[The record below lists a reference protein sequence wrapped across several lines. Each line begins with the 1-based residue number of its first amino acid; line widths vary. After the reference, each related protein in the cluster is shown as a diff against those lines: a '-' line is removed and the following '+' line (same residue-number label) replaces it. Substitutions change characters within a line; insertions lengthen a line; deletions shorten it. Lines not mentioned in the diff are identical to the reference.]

1 MYYNNKNFTDNGTKI
16 MAFGPEFISGLAGE
30 IRKILPL
37 RINRIEG
44 GDSWAALKVSG
55 EKWLLM
61 SWTSGAAGICTA
73 TQPEINA
80 LREISPSRASITE
93 AMKSRLSHGSEIY
106 SVRQINHDRIL
117 ELSARRRVS
126 AGVSVNYSII
136 LEITEPVAN
145 FLLLDESGKIDEA
158 ARHSAPDTN
167 RYRTILPGHSYT
179 PPPEFDGL
187 TLTHGMNLHAEDVP
201 NVKGIG
207 RPLARL
213 IMSQWAERKPESWL
227 SALLKIADGDS
238 DSVCRLIIRNNY
250 LTRIDFPL
258 EGTRELGRDSLM
270 AARFGVLVPL
280 LRRGREKTLHE
291 IDAKIKRAVKAKE
304 RHRDGLAKQLRECR
318 EAEIF
323 RAKGE
328 AILSHMYEIPKRA
341 ENITITDWDGS
352 ILEITLDPDLS
363 PSRNAE
369 RYFKRYR
376 KAKGNPAEISASL
389 DAVNSSIL
397 ELKEQRTL
405 LEAIDDPE
413 NFTEAVKDLAEWIS
427 PAKTQ
432 SRNPK
437 RKRENIPPHLNIDR
451 DGVNILVGLS
461 ARGNR
466 YVTLK
471 TARPED
477 IWLHAHEMPGAHVI
491 IRGLKRSEL
500 ETDRRDILEF
510 AAGLAAGHSSGKNSG
525 SVPVDYTERKYVRSV
540 PGTVALV
547 TYTNP
552 GTLRVSPAEYQ
563 GGDIHEG

>member
-1 MYYNNKNFTDNGTKI
+1 MS
-16 MAFGPEFISGLAGE
+16 AGPEFIAGLAGD

-44 GDSWAALKVSG
+44 GASWAALKFLS
-55 EKWLLM
+55 ENWLLL
-61 SWTSGAAGICTA
+61 SWTSGASGICTA
-73 TQPEINA
+73 TQNEINA
-80 LREISPSRASITE
+80 LKEISPSRASITD
-93 AMKSRLSHGSEIY
+93 AIKSRLSHGSEIY
-106 SVRQINHDRIL
+106 SVRQINHDRII

-126 AGVSVNYSII
+126 AGVSVNYSLI

-145 FLLLDESGKIDEA
+145 FILLDGEGKIDEA
-158 ARHSAPDTN
+158 AKHSTPDTN
-167 RYRTILPGHSYT
+167 HYRTILPGHSYT
-179 PPPEFDGL
+179 PPPDFDGI
-187 TLTHGMNLHAEDVP
+187 TLTQGRPLKFEDVQ
-201 NVKGIG
+201 NIKGIG
-207 RPLARL
+207 RPLARIIL
-213 IMSQWAERKPESWL
+213 SHWHEREPDSWH
-227 SALLKIADGDS
+227 SALLKIADGKS
-238 DSVCRLIIRNNY
+238 DSVCRIVSRNNY
-250 LTRIDFPL
+250 LTRFDFPL
-258 EGTRELGRDSLM
+258 EGTQELGRDSLM

-304 RHRDGLAKQLRECR
+304 RHRDGLAKQLKECR
-318 EAEIF
+318 DAEIF
-323 RAKGE
+323 RVKGE
-328 AILSHMYEIPKRA
+328 AILSHIYEIPKRA
-341 ENITITDWDGS
+341 ENVTLTDWDGS
-352 ILEITLDPDLS
+352 ELSITLDPDLS

-376 KAKGNPAEISASL
+376 KAKGNPAEISAGL
-389 DAVNSSIL
+389 DAVNSSIR
-397 ELKEQRTL
+397 ELKEQRAL

-432 SRNPK
+432 SRSPK
-437 RKRENIPPHLNIDR
+437 RKKENIPPHLNISK
-451 DGVNILVGLS
+451 DGANILVGLS

-500 ETDRRDILEF
+500 ETTRRDILEF
-510 AAGLAAGHSSGKNSG
+510 AARLAAEHSAGKNSG
-525 SVPVDYTERKYVRSV
+525 SVPIDYTERKYVRSV

-552 GTLRVSPAEYQ
+552 GTLRVNPNKKEE
-563 GGDIHEG
+563 I

>member
-1 MYYNNKNFTDNGTKI
+1 

-30 IRKILPL
+30 IRKLLPI

-44 GDSWAALKVSG
+44 GDSWAALKTSG
-55 EKWLLM
+55 EKWLLL
-61 SWTSGAAGICTA
+61 SWTSGASGICTA
-73 TQPEINA
+73 TQNEINA
-80 LREISPSRASITE
+80 LKEISPSRASITE

-106 SVRQINHDRIL
+106 SVRQINNDRIL
-117 ELSARRRVS
+117 ELSAHRRVS
-126 AGVSVNYSII
+126 AGVSVNYSLI

-145 FLLLDESGKIDEA
+145 FLLLDGEGKIDEA
-158 ARHSAPDTN
+158 ARHSTPDTN
-167 RYRTILPGHSYT
+167 HYRTILPGHSYT
-179 PPPEFDGL
+179 PPPEFDGV
-187 TLTHGMNLHAEDVP
+187 TLTHATPLKFEDVQ

-213 IMSQWAERKPESWL
+213 IMSQWTQRDAVSWH
-227 SALLKIADGDS
+227 SALMKIADGES
-238 DSVCRLIIRNNY
+238 DSVCRVITKNNY

-258 EGTRELGRDSLM
+258 EGTQELGRDSLM
-270 AARFGVLVPL
+270 AARFGVLIPL

-304 RHRDGLAKQLRECR
+304 RHRDGLAKQLKECR

-323 RAKGE
+323 RLKGE
-328 AILSHMYEIPKRA
+328 AILSHIYEIPKRA
-341 ENITITDWDGS
+341 ENITLTDWEGNE
-352 ILEITLDPDLS
+352 LTITLDPDLS

-389 DAVNSSIL
+389 DAVNSSIR
-397 ELKEQRTL
+397 ELKEQRAL

-432 SRNPK
+432 SRTQK
-437 RKRENIPPHLNIDR
+437 RRKESLPPHLNINK

-500 ETDRRDILEF
+500 ETTHRDILEF
-510 AAGLAAGHSSGKNSG
+510 SAKLAAEHSAGKNSG

-552 GTLRVSPAEYQ
+552 GTLRVSPNI
-563 GGDIHEG
+563 DHVI

>member
-1 MYYNNKNFTDNGTKI
+1 
-16 MAFGPEFISGLAGE
+16 MAFGPEFVAGLAGE

-44 GDSWAALKVSG
+44 GDSWAALKISG
-55 EKWLLM
+55 EEWLLL
-61 SWTSGAAGICTA
+61 SWTSGAAGLCTA
-73 TQPEINA
+73 SQSEINA

-93 AMKSRLSHGSEIY
+93 AVKSRLTHGGEIF
-106 SVRQINHDRIL
+106 SARQVNHDRIL

-145 FLLLDESGKIDEA
+145 FILLDENGKIDEA
-158 ARHSAPDTN
+158 ARHSTPDTN
-167 RYRTILPGHSYT
+167 HYRTILPGHSYAT
-179 PPPEFDGL
+179 PPQFEGIEIKSGTPLRLDDVQ
-187 TLTHGMNLHAEDVP
+187 NL
-201 NVKGIG
+201 KGIG

-213 IMSQWAERKPESWL
+213 VMSQWSERDAVSWK
-227 SALLKIADGDS
+227 SALMKIVDTDS
-238 DSVCRLIIRNNY
+238 DVPCRIVSRNNY

-258 EGTRELGRDSLM
+258 EGTQELGRNPLE
-270 AARFGVLVPL
+270 AARYGVLIPL
-280 LRRGREKTLHE
+280 LRKGREKTLHE
-291 IDAKIKRAVKAKE
+291 IDAKIKRAVKSRE
-304 RHRDGLAKQLRECR
+304 RHRDCLAKQLKECQ

-323 RAKGE
+323 RRKGE
-328 AILSHMYEIPKRA
+328 AILSHLWEIPKRS
-341 ENITITDWDGS
+341 ENITLTEWDGEELS
-352 ILEITLDPDLS
+352 ISLDPELS

-376 KAKGNPAEISASL
+376 KAKGNPDEIMAGL
-389 DAVNSSIL
+389 EAINAAIT
-397 ELKEQRTL
+397 ELKEQHSL

-432 SRNPK
+432 NRNPK
-437 RKRENIPPHLNIDR
+437 RRKQENIPPHLSIKR
-451 DGVNILVGLS
+451 DGVTILVGLS

-471 TARPED
+471 SARPED

-491 IRGLKRSEL
+491 IRGLKREEL
-500 ETDRRDILEF
+500 EGTRRDILEY
-510 AAGLAAGHSSGKNSG
+510 AAGLAAGHSSGKGAG

-540 PGTVALV
+540 PGTIALV

-552 GTLRVSPAEYQ
+552 GTLRVNPA
-563 GGDIHEG
+563 ISV

>member
-1 MYYNNKNFTDNGTKI
+1 
-16 MAFGPEFISGLAGE
+16 MAFGPEFVSGLAGE
-30 IRKILPL
+30 IRKLLPI

-44 GDSWAALKVSG
+44 GDSWAALKFLG
-55 EKWLLM
+55 EQWLLL
-61 SWTSGAAGICTA
+61 SWTSGASGICTA
-73 TQPEINA
+73 TQNEINA
-80 LREISPSRASITE
+80 LRDISPSRASITE
-93 AMKSRLSHGSEIY
+93 AIKSRLSHGSEIF
-106 SVRQINHDRIL
+106 SVKQLNHDRIL

-136 LEITEPVAN
+136 LEITEPVSN
-145 FLLLDESGKIDEA
+145 FLLLDGEGKIDEA
-158 ARHSAPDTN
+158 ARHSTPDTN
-167 RYRTILPGHSYT
+167 HYRTILPGHSYT
-179 PPPEFDGL
+179 PPPEFDGKV
-187 TLTHGMNLHAEDVP
+187 LTHGVPLRFEDVG
-201 NVKGIG
+201 NLKGIG

-213 IMSQWAERKPESWL
+213 IMSQWAERDAVSWQ
-227 SALLKIADGDS
+227 SALMKIADGES
-238 DSVCRLIIRNNY
+238 DVPCRIITKNNY
-250 LTRIDFPL
+250 LTRIDFAL
-258 EGTRELGRDSLM
+258 EGTQELGRASLM
-270 AARFGVLVPL
+270 AARFGVLIPL

-304 RHRDGLAKQLRECR
+304 RHRDGLAKQLKECH

-323 RAKGE
+323 RRKGE
-328 AILSHMYEIPKRA
+328 AILSHIYEIPKRA
-341 ENITITDWDGS
+341 ENITLTDWEGNELS
-352 ILEITLDPDLS
+352 ITLEPDLS
-363 PSRNAE
+363 PSKNAE

-376 KAKGNPAEISASL
+376 KAKGNPEEINASL
-389 DAVNSSIL
+389 DAVNSSIR
-397 ELKEQRTL
+397 ELKEQHAL

-427 PAKTQ
+427 PAKSQTQ

-437 RKRENIPPHLNIDR
+437 HKRENIPPHLNINR

-500 ETDRRDILEF
+500 EGNRRDILEF
-510 AAGLAAGHSSGKNSG
+510 AARLAAEHSSGKNSG
-525 SVPVDYTERKYVRSV
+525 SVPIDYTERKYVRSV

-552 GTLRVSPAEYQ
+552 GTLRVNPNT
-563 GGDIHEG
+563 

>member
-1 MYYNNKNFTDNGTKI
+1 
-16 MAFGPEFISGLAGE
+16 MALGPEFISGLAGE
-30 IRKILPL
+30 IRKSLPL

-44 GDSWAALKVSG
+44 GASWAALKTSG
-55 EKWLLM
+55 EKWLLL
-61 SWTSGAAGICTA
+61 SWTSGASGICIA
-73 TQPEINA
+73 TQNEINA

-93 AMKSRLSHGSEIY
+93 AMKSRLSHGGEIY
-106 SVRQINHDRIL
+106 SVSQINNDRIL
-117 ELSARRRVS
+117 ELSAHRRVS
-126 AGVSVNYSII
+126 AGVSVNYSLI

-145 FLLLDESGKIDEA
+145 FILLDGDGKIDEA
-158 ARHSAPDTN
+158 ARHSTPDTN
-167 RYRTILPGHSYT
+167 HYRTILPGHSYT
-179 PPPEFDGL
+179 PPPEFDGI
-187 TLTHGMNLHAEDVP
+187 TLTHGKTLRFEDIQNL
-201 NVKGIG
+201 KGIG

-213 IMSQWAERKPESWL
+213 IMSQWPERDAVSWQ
-227 SALLKIADGDS
+227 SALMKIADGDS
-238 DSVCRLIIRNNY
+238 DSVCRIITKNNY

-258 EGTRELGRDSLM
+258 EGTQEIGRNPLE
-270 AARFGVLVPL
+270 AARFGVLMPL

-304 RHRDGLAKQLRECR
+304 RHRDGLSKQLKECR

-323 RAKGE
+323 RLKGE
-328 AILSHMYEIPKRA
+328 AILSHIYEIPKRA
-341 ENITITDWDGS
+341 ENITLTDWEGNELS
-352 ILEITLDPDLS
+352 ITLDPDLS

-376 KAKGNPAEISASL
+376 KAKGNPEEITANL
-389 DAVNSSIL
+389 DAVNSAIR
-397 ELKEQRTL
+397 ELKEQHSL

-413 NFTEAVKDLAEWIS
+413 SFTEAVKDLAEWIS

-432 SRNPK
+432 PQSRNPK
-437 RKRENIPPHLNIDR
+437 RKKENIPPHLSINI

-500 ETDRRDILEF
+500 ETSRRDILEY
-510 AAGLAAGHSSGKNSG
+510 AARLAASHSSGKTSG
-525 SVPVDYTERKYVRSV
+525 SVPIDYTERKYVRSV

-552 GTLRVSPAEYQ
+552 GTLRVNPNV
-563 GGDIHEG
+563 